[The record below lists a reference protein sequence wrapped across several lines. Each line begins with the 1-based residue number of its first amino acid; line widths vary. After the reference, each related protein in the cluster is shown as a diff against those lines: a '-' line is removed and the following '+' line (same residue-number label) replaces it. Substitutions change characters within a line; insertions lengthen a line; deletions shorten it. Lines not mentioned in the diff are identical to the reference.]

1 MARVSRTKRGIVG
14 VNWHLKYRLKIEDQ
28 EHTIDDLRLY
38 IRELKRKNKK
48 LTLKTTQHRL
58 VRLSTYCAFSFAV

>member
-1 MARVSRTKRGIVG
+1 MARVSRNKRNIVG

-38 IRELKRKNKK
+38 IRELERKNKK
-48 LTLKTTQHRL
+48 LLLKTT
-58 VRLSTYCAFSFAV
+58 